1 MQDLYCITAV
11 PIMLPRDEI
20 GDIFIGVFLLFIIHF
35 LSLDIALLLIQLF
48 LFLYLDDVPDAILYA
63 LFRLSIFQIIY
74 VIPTVFW
81 ARSQQEWGLM
91 KGIIIGAIITVLL
104 NTIIKW

>member
-1 MQDLYCITAV
+1 
-11 PIMLPRDEI
+11 MLPRDEI

-35 LSLDIALLLIQLF
+35 LALDIASLLIQLF
-48 LFLYLDDVPDAILYA
+48 LFLYLDDVPDAILCA
-63 LFRLSIFQIIY
+63 LFRLGIFQLIY

-81 ARSQQEWGLM
+81 ARSQQEWGLI
-91 KGIIIGAIITVLL
+91 KGIIGAIITVLL